1 MAVLKLSSEENIIP
15 DEALGPDAWN
25 ERSWEKDSR
34 DKTWKSWAT
43 WNLILSSKSKSHLT
57 SFIDESNHDMFVSIL
72 GRNSRPKYESLLSL
86 EIKKMTQ
93 HRDAF
98 LSLGSTSTIEIKEN
112 RKKTLLFISMSSNKT
127 EILAY
132 VSFSWSLSCERSFA
146 ESQRTFL
153 QWLSSICKSICRSN
167 FSPW

>member
-57 SFIDESNHDMFVSIL
+57 SFIDESEPWHVRLYTGKEFKTKIRVPAQFGN
-72 GRNSRPKYESLLSL
+72 
-86 EIKKMTQ
+86 KKMTQ

-112 RKKTLLFISMSSNKT
+112 RKKTLLFISMSSNKM

>member
-43 WNLILSSKSKSHLT
+43 WNLILSSNLRVTLHLL
-57 SFIDESNHDMFVSIL
+57 SMNPNHDMFVSIL
-72 GRNSRPKYESLLSL
+72 VRNSRRVPAQFGN
-86 EIKKMTQ
+86 KKMTQ